1 MVYYLLT
8 MTSSSQE
15 FVLLYVH
22 NYITLSYTLLRLKGL
37 YSLVIVLCLT
47 FTGCAASFLST
58 EQRLDTEAQLYKIIQ
73 DIQKKAPMP
82 EHTLVNALTL
92 LQHIYAQVPTLKH
105 RLDVTQNEDLAYL
118 GVKRVGFPKIGDI
131 LIFRS
136 LPHSLRFAMVSK
148 VHTESSYQALSI
160 MGHKLFILQVN
171 VARPHQRYYN
181 EHIINSF
188 VRKVTPQ
195 DQAPFLYLAGESI
208 QEIRA
213 LF

>member
-1 MVYYLLT
+1 

-15 FVLLYVH
+15 FVLLHVH
-22 NYITLSYTLLRLKGL
+22 NYITSRYTLLRLKGL

-58 EQRLDTEAQLYKIIQ
+58 AQRLDAEAQLYKVIQ
-73 DIQKKAPMP
+73 DIQKKDAMP
-82 EHTLVNALTL
+82 EHSLVNSLTL

-105 RLDVTQNEDLAYL
+105 RLDGTQDEGLAYL
-118 GVKRVGFPKIGDI
+118 GVKRVGLPKAGDI

-136 LPHSLRFAMVSK
+136 LPHSLRFAMISK
-148 VHTESSYQALSI
+148 VHTDSSYQALSI
-160 MGHKLFILQVN
+160 MGHKIVILQVN
-171 VARPHQRYYN
+171 VAQPHQRYHN
-181 EHIINSF
+181 KRIINSF
-188 VRKVTPQ
+188 VRKITPQ